1 MAGNTANN
9 MNEKV
14 VLSLNDIHVSF
25 DGNPVLNG
33 VSVGLYPGEV
43 LGIRGENAAGKSTLL
58 SVMAGILRP
67 QQGTRA
73 AAPGAEIRIVP
84 QDIALYPSLTGK
96 QNLEFFAEADGFFG
110 SAERNRVNE
119 MLRIFNLESSAKKR
133 VETYS
138 GGMKRRLNMA
148 VSLIRTPDILLL
160 DEPTVGADTRSVGIM
175 LGCIKALKELGTSIV
190 LISHN
195 KSDLDA
201 VCDRTVELRNGI
213 LLGAED
219 GE

>member
-33 VSVGLYPGEV
+33 VSVELYPGEV

-67 QQGTRA
+67 QQGIRA

-110 SAERNRVNE
+110 NTERNRVNE

-160 DEPTVGADTRSVGIM
+160 DEPTVGADTHSVGIM

-195 KSDLDA
+195 RSDIDA

>member
-67 QQGTRA
+67 QQGTRT

-160 DEPTVGADTRSVGIM
+160 DEPTVGADTHSVGIM

-195 KSDLDA
+195 RSDLDA

>member
-1 MAGNTANN
+1 

-110 SAERNRVNE
+110 NAERNRVNE
-119 MLRIFNLESSAKKR
+119 MLRIFNLESSARKR

-201 VCDRTVELRNGI
+201 VCDRTAELRNGF
-213 LLGAED
+213 LLGAGD

>member
-1 MAGNTANN
+1 

-67 QQGTRA
+67 QQGIRA

-110 SAERNRVNE
+110 NTERNRVNE

-160 DEPTVGADTRSVGIM
+160 DEPTVGADTHSVGIM
-175 LGCIKALKELGTSIV
+175 LGCIKTLKELGTSIV

-195 KSDLDA
+195 RSDLDA

>member
-33 VSVGLYPGEV
+33 VSVELYPGEV

-67 QQGTRA
+67 QQGIRA

-110 SAERNRVNE
+110 NAERNRVNE

-160 DEPTVGADTRSVGIM
+160 DEPTVGADTHSVGIM

-195 KSDLDA
+195 RSDLDA

>member
-33 VSVGLYPGEV
+33 VSVELYPGEV

-67 QQGTRA
+67 QQGIRA

-119 MLRIFNLESSAKKR
+119 MLRIFNLESSARKR

-160 DEPTVGADTRSVGIM
+160 DEPTVGADTHSVGIM

-195 KSDLDA
+195 RSDLDA

>member
-33 VSVGLYPGEV
+33 VSVELYPGEV

-110 SAERNRVNE
+110 NAERNRVNE
-119 MLRIFNLESSAKKR
+119 MLRIFNLESSARKR

-160 DEPTVGADTRSVGIM
+160 DEPTVGADTHSVGIM

-195 KSDLDA
+195 RSDIDA

>member
-1 MAGNTANN
+1 

-33 VSVGLYPGEV
+33 VSVELYPGEV

-67 QQGTRA
+67 QQGIRA

-110 SAERNRVNE
+110 NAERNRVNE
-119 MLRIFNLESSAKKR
+119 MLRIFNLESSARKR

-201 VCDRTVELRNGI
+201 VCDRTAELRNGF
-213 LLGAED
+213 LLGAGD

>member
-1 MAGNTANN
+1 

-160 DEPTVGADTRSVGIM
+160 DEPTVGADTHSVGIM

-195 KSDLDA
+195 RSDLDA

>member
-1 MAGNTANN
+1 MTGNTANN

-160 DEPTVGADTRSVGIM
+160 DEPTVGADTHSVGIM
-175 LGCIKALKELGTSIV
+175 LGCIKTLKELGTSIV

-195 KSDLDA
+195 RSDLDA

>member
-1 MAGNTANN
+1 MTGNTANN

-110 SAERNRVNE
+110 NAERNRVNE

-160 DEPTVGADTRSVGIM
+160 DEPTVGADTHSVGIM

-195 KSDLDA
+195 RSDLDA

>member
-110 SAERNRVNE
+110 NAERNRVNE
-119 MLRIFNLESSAKKR
+119 MLRIFNLESSARKR

-201 VCDRTVELRNGI
+201 VCDRTAELRNGF
-213 LLGAED
+213 LLGAGD